1 MNNIFIFTIFIFI
14 FFYKIIRTGI
24 KSQRYAIYLLNL
36 IIERQLFG
44 ILLFADSFKK
54 NKIKKKSIECNKY
67 KLKKIYRSGD
77 IEKYEKISKRKKKF
91 AMSNVKK
98 SFAR

>member
-36 IIERQLFG
+36 IIER
-44 ILLFADSFKK
+44 ILLFSDSFKK

-67 KLKKIYRSGD
+67 KLKKICRSGD

>member
-24 KSQRYAIYLLNL
+24 KSQRYAIYLSNL
-36 IIERQLFG
+36 IIER
-44 ILLFADSFKK
+44 ILLFSDSFKK

-67 KLKKIYRSGD
+67 KLKKICRSGD

>member
-36 IIERQLFG
+36 IIER
-44 ILLFADSFKK
+44 ILLFSDSFKK
-54 NKIKKKSIECNKY
+54 NKIKKKSIEWNKY
-67 KLKKIYRSGD
+67 KLKKICRSGD

>member
-44 ILLFADSFKK
+44 ILLFSDSFKK
-54 NKIKKKSIECNKY
+54 NKIKKKSIEWNKY
-67 KLKKIYRSGD
+67 KLKKICRSGD